1 MDPAKL
7 TEKSRV
13 AVQAAQ
19 QLAVARGHQ
28 PTDAEHLALALVQ
41 QPEGL
46 VPRLLEK
53 MHRPPATV
61 GKVIDDL
68 LARKP
73 SVGGPGSNPAAAGIS
88 QALSQTLE
96 KALTAATAM
105 GDDFVSVEHLVLGL
119 LGLESSHAVRKAFN
133 DLGIDE
139 SSWKQAVKDLRG
151 NQKVTTDNPEGT
163 FEALAK
169 YGQDLVEAARAGKLD
184 PVIGRD
190 EEIRRT
196 IRILSRKTKNN
207 PVLIGEPG
215 VGKTAIV
222 EGLAQRIVRGD
233 VPDDLKDKTVFSLDM
248 GSAHRRRQVPR
259 RVRGTPE
266 GRAQRGEGRRG
277 PDPALH
283 RRAAHDR
290 RRRQEPTARWT
301 RATS

>member
-1 MDPAKL
+1 MAPGVADPPRACQLFIRVHPTFIRGLPSCPGDLPSELNNMDPAKL

-28 PTDAEHLALALVQ
+28 PPDAEHLALALVQ

-105 GDDFVSVEHLVLGL
+105 GDDYVSVEHLVLGL
-119 LGLESSHAVRKAFN
+119 LGL
-133 DLGIDE
+133 
-139 SSWKQAVKDLRG
+139 
-151 NQKVTTDNPEGT
+151 P
-163 FEALAK
+163 
-169 YGQDLVEAARAGKLD
+169 
-184 PVIGRD
+184 
-190 EEIRRT
+190 
-196 IRILSRKTKNN
+196 
-207 PVLIGEPG
+207 
-215 VGKTAIV
+215 
-222 EGLAQRIVRGD
+222 
-233 VPDDLKDKTVFSLDM
+233 
-248 GSAHRRRQVPR
+248 
-259 RVRGTPE
+259 
-266 GRAQRGEGRRG
+266 
-277 PDPALH
+277 
-283 RRAAHDR
+283 RAATPSER
-290 RRRQEPTARWT
+290 PSTTWAST
-301 RATS
+301 RAAGSKP